1 MSDLRVWQ
9 CDRCGFEMIER
20 HCKVICPNCGARW
33 DCSDVTIWVGDGRG
47 QHFTARPYRAS
58 DAPALA
64 RRWPQAPSFAE
75 LRDADGAGWV
85 LLDAKEPVGYAAIF
99 PVPGLPGLFELHGE
113 VHDDA
118 CQLGGA
124 ALLFETLLQSLDRR
138 AVRQLTRAVPSLQ
151 TVTARLLE
159 EHGFRLGHEEWQME
173 RPITES
179 EPASTL
185 PPGCRLRSLPREQTL
200 DLFLRLYEESFSPTR
215 WYQPYSRTEAA
226 ADLRD
231 GDDLLFLFAEEQPI
245 GFAWLRVRRAAAGE
259 IEPMGIVPRHQGQG
273 AGRALLAT
281 ALRRLSER
289 GLRQATVGL
298 WRQNQPALNLYQS
311 AGFERT
317 GSRYY
322 LVYDVQG

>member
-1 MSDLRVWQ
+1 M
-9 CDRCGFEMIER
+9 
-20 HCKVICPNCGARW
+20 
-33 DCSDVTIWVGDGRG
+33 
-47 QHFTARPYRAS
+47 
-58 DAPALA
+58 
-64 RRWPQAPSFAE
+64 
-75 LRDADGAGWV
+75 
-85 LLDAKEPVGYAAIF
+85 GYAAIF

-159 EHGFRLGHEEWQME
+159 DHGFRLGHEEWQMG

-179 EPASTL
+179 EPAPTL
-185 PPGCRLRSLPREQTL
+185 PPGYRLRSLPREQTL
-200 DLFLRLYEESFSPTR
+200 DLFLRLYEESFSPTP

-226 ADLRD
+226 AELRD

-273 AGRALLAT
+273 AGRALLAA

-311 AGFERT
+311 AGFRYT

-322 LVYDVQG
+322 LVCDVRE